1 MFSSFSGMWH
11 NILPLKMTL
20 FIYFFYPLCN
30 HLNCVVKIIFISYL
44 LLYMY
49 MVFKL
54 NERIQLQ
61 QSIDT
66 DRFSPVELLVKKKIN
81 LIFVNNTFIT

>member
-1 MFSSFSGMWH
+1 
-11 NILPLKMTL
+11 
-20 FIYFFYPLCN
+20 
-30 HLNCVVKIIFISYL
+30 
-44 LLYMY
+44 